1 MKKLFLLFAVMLAT
15 SMGLLA
21 QGSSWQT
28 ATLISSGETKTGTF
42 GGNDSEV
49 WYKIVVPEE
58 GQIEFQGFA
67 ENVNFYAYYCI
78 VYGYKNGDIYD
89 RGHFT
94 GNLLPGPGSKSDTI
108 TFKATDVGIGTY
120 YIKLRS
126 YNSTGPGTYKL
137 YYKFTPCALAADPEP
152 NNDYEHSSLLVS
164 GRTVEGRLGYRTSDD
179 VTDTDD
185 WYKIVVPEEGQI
197 ELMATATGTVR
208 FYPYNSTVNG
218 YKNNDIYS
226 RGSFTG
232 NTISASQT
240 DTMTF
245 KATDVGVGTYY
256 IRINRYNST
265 GGGGYRLY
273 YKFTPCALA
282 ADPEPNNDYE
292 HSSLLESGKTV
303 EGRLGYRTSDDVT
316 DTDDWYKIVVPE
328 EGQIE
333 LMATATGTVRFYP
346 QYSTVNG
353 YKNNDIY
360 SRGHFTGNTIS
371 ASQTDTMTF
380 KATDVGPGT
389 YYIHINRYNSTGG
402 GGYKLYYKFTRCPL
416 SNDAEPNEDYEHAG
430 WLPSG
435 PTKQGRLGYRTSDD
449 VTDNQDW
456 YRFTVTKKGSIEL
469 TVTGTENLLLYR
481 TNSCVYGLRSD
492 GTTYSMGSFSASTSN
507 YGSDTITFHAN
518 DVEKGTYYVKV
529 YRYGGS
535 GGYRLTYNGP
545 TKTGD
550 VDGDNSVNIADVTAL
565 INILLRSNAQ
575 GSAPEDADVD
585 GEGHVNIADVTA
597 LINMLLSGH

>member
-164 GRTVEGRLGYRTSDD
+164 GR
-179 VTDTDD
+179 
-185 WYKIVVPEEGQI
+185 
-197 ELMATATGTVR
+197 
-208 FYPYNSTVNG
+208 
-218 YKNNDIYS
+218 
-226 RGSFTG
+226 
-232 NTISASQT
+232 
-240 DTMTF
+240 
-245 KATDVGVGTYY
+245 
-256 IRINRYNST
+256 
-265 GGGGYRLY
+265 
-273 YKFTPCALA
+273 
-282 ADPEPNNDYE
+282 
-292 HSSLLESGKTV
+292 TV

>member
-1 MKKLFLLFAVMLAT
+1 MLAT

-28 ATLISSGETKTGTF
+28 ATLINSGATKTGTF

-67 ENVNFYAYYCI
+67 EGVNFYAYYCI

-108 TFKATDVGIGTY
+108 TFKASDVGVGNY

-126 YNSTGPGTYKL
+126 YDGTGPGTFRL
-137 YYKFTPCALAADPEP
+137 YYKFTPCSLANDPEP
-152 NNDYEHSSLLVS
+152 NNDYEHSSLLAS
-164 GRTVEGRLGYRTSDD
+164 GSTVEGRLGYRTSDD
-179 VTDTDD
+179 VTDTED

-208 FYPYNSTVNG
+208 FYPYYSTVNG
-218 YKNNDIYS
+218 YKNGDIYS

-232 NTISASQT
+232 NTI
-240 DTMTF
+240 
-245 KATDVGVGTYY
+245 
-256 IRINRYNST
+256 N
-265 GGGGYRLY
+265 
-273 YKFTPCALA
+273 
-282 ADPEPNNDYE
+282 
-292 HSSLLESGKTV
+292 
-303 EGRLGYRTSDDVT
+303 
-316 DTDDWYKIVVPE
+316 
-328 EGQIE
+328 
-333 LMATATGTVRFYP
+333 
-346 QYSTVNG
+346 
-353 YKNNDIY
+353 
-360 SRGHFTGNTIS
+360 

-389 YYIHINRYNSTGG
+389 YYIRINRYNSTGG
-402 GGYKLYYKFTRCPL
+402 GGYKLYYKFTPCPL
-416 SNDAEPNEDYEHAG
+416 ANDAEPNEDHEHAG

-435 PTKQGRLGYRTSDD
+435 LTKQGRLGYRTSDD
-449 VTDNQDW
+449 VTDTEDW
-456 YRFTVTKKGSIEL
+456 YRFTVAKKGSIDI
-469 TVTGTENLLLYR
+469 TVTGTENLLLSR
-481 TNSCVYGLRSD
+481 SSSCVYGLRSD
-492 GTTYSMGSFSASTSN
+492 GTTYSMGSFSAPSG
-507 YGSDTITFHAN
+507 GSDTITYNAN
-518 DVEKGTYYVKV
+518 DIEKGTYYVKV

-550 VDGDNSVNIADVTAL
+550 VDGTGRLSIDDVTGL
-565 INILLRSNAQ
+565 INILLGGNTQ
-575 GSAPEDADVD
+575 GLSCDDADID
-585 GEGHVNIADVTA
+585 GDGRVNIDDLTE
-597 LINMLLSGH
+597 LINILLKGY